1 MLLGYP
7 SGRPGVGGGTRI
19 GRGAKIRAGSIIY
32 AAVDIGDD
40 FETGH
45 HAIVRE
51 ENRIGS
57 HCTLW
62 NNSTI
67 DYGCVIGDRV
77 KIHCNVYV
85 AQFTTIED
93 DVFLAPGVTIANDP
107 HPICTKCMQ
116 GPTIRRGARVR
127 SGSVIYAAVEI
138 GDDFETGH
146 HAIVREENRIG
157 SHCTLWNNSTIYYGC
172 VIGDRVRIHCN
183 VYIAQFTTL
192 EDDVF
197 LAPGVTI
204 ANDPHPICT
213 KCMQGPTIRQGARI
227 GVNVTLLPLI
237 TIGEHA
243 LVGAGSVVT
252 GDVPAGMLVA
262 GNPARVV
269 GPVDSLECP
278 FGIVIPYEHGVDVRH
293 RPEWT
298 TVAPLS
304 RPVTGPSKPSR

>member
-1 MLLGYP
+1 MDEVTRPHAQLAGLADVELGPGASIDPGVILGYP
-7 SGRPGVGGGTRI
+7 SGRAGVSGPTRI
-19 GRGAKIRAGSIIY
+19 GAGARLRAGSIIY
-32 AAVDIGDD
+32 AAVEIGDG

-57 HCTLW
+57 HCTVW
-62 NNSTI
+62 NHSTI
-67 DYGCVIGDRV
+67 DYGCVIG
-77 KIHCNVYV
+77 N
-85 AQFTTIED
+85 
-93 DVFLAPGVTIANDP
+93 
-107 HPICTKCMQ
+107 
-116 GPTIRRGARVR
+116 RVR
-127 SGSVIYAAVEI
+127 V
-138 GDDFETGH
+138 
-146 HAIVREENRIG
+146 
-157 SHCTLWNNSTIYYGC
+157 
-172 VIGDRVRIHCN
+172 HCN

-204 ANDPHPICT
+204 ANDPHPVCT

-304 RPVTGPSKPSR
+304 RPVTRPAKSSR

>member
-1 MLLGYP
+1 MKSELPGGADVDLGAGAVVDPGVLLGYP
-7 SGRPGVGGGTRI
+7 SGRPGVAGATRI
-19 GRGAKIRAGSIIY
+19 GAGARLRAGSIIY
-32 AAVDIGDD
+32 AAVDIGDG

-67 DYGCVIGDRV
+67 D
-77 KIHCNVYV
+77 
-85 AQFTTIED
+85 
-93 DVFLAPGVTIANDP
+93 
-107 HPICTKCMQ
+107 
-116 GPTIRRGARVR
+116 
-127 SGSVIYAAVEI
+127 
-138 GDDFETGH
+138 
-146 HAIVREENRIG
+146 
-157 SHCTLWNNSTIYYGC
+157 YGC

-213 KCMQGPTIRQGARI
+213 KCMQGPTIRRGARI

-237 TIGEHA
+237 TIGENA

-252 GDVPAGMLVA
+252 ADVPPGMLVA
-262 GNPARVV
+262 GNPARII
-269 GPVDSLECP
+269 GPVDRWS
-278 FGIVIPYEHGVDVRH
+278 
-293 RPEWT
+293 
-298 TVAPLS
+298 APS
-304 RPVTGPSKPSR
+304 AS

>member
-1 MLLGYP
+1 LTCDVPGAVAVHLGVNAVIDPQVLLGYP
-7 SGRPGVGGGTRI
+7 SGRPGVAGDTRI
-19 GRGAKIRAGSIIY
+19 GAGARIRAGSIVY
-32 AAVDIGDD
+32 AAVEIGED

-116 GPTIRRGARVR
+116 GPTIRRGAR
-127 SGSVIYAAVEI
+127 
-138 GDDFETGH
+138 
-146 HAIVREENRIG
+146 
-157 SHCTLWNNSTIYYGC
+157 
-172 VIGDRVRIHCN
+172 
-183 VYIAQFTTL
+183 
-192 EDDVF
+192 
-197 LAPGVTI
+197 
-204 ANDPHPICT
+204 
-213 KCMQGPTIRQGARI
+213 I

-237 TIGEHA
+237 TIGENA

-252 GDVPAGMLVA
+252 ADVAAGMLVA
-262 GNPARVV
+262 GNPARVI
-269 GPVDSLECP
+269 GPVDSVECP
-278 FGIVIPYEHGVDVRH
+278 FGIVIPYEQGLDVRR

-298 TVAPLS
+298 TVAPLP
-304 RPVTGPSKPSR
+304 RPVVRPPKRRK

>member
-7 SGRPGVGGGTRI
+7 SGRPGVAGDTRI
-19 GRGAKIRAGSIIY
+19 GAGARIRAGTIVY
-32 AAVDIGDD
+32 AAVEIGED

-77 KIHCNVYV
+77 KIHCNVYI

-116 GPTIRRGARVR
+116 GPTIRRGAR
-127 SGSVIYAAVEI
+127 
-138 GDDFETGH
+138 
-146 HAIVREENRIG
+146 
-157 SHCTLWNNSTIYYGC
+157 
-172 VIGDRVRIHCN
+172 
-183 VYIAQFTTL
+183 
-192 EDDVF
+192 
-197 LAPGVTI
+197 
-204 ANDPHPICT
+204 
-213 KCMQGPTIRQGARI
+213 I

-237 TIGEHA
+237 TIGENA

-252 GDVPAGMLVA
+252 ARCAGRHAGRRQPGARHRSGRLGRVPLRHRHSLRAGARRPAPAGVDDGRAAASAGGPAAQEATIDARPRGDV
-262 GNPARVV
+262 RV
-269 GPVDSLECP
+269 
-278 FGIVIPYEHGVDVRH
+278 
-293 RPEWT
+293 
-298 TVAPLS
+298 
-304 RPVTGPSKPSR
+304 

>member
-1 MLLGYP
+1 MMDETTRFCSALPGSADVDLGPGAAVDPGVILGYP
-7 SGRPGVGGGTRI
+7 SGRAGVTGRTRI
-19 GRGAKIRAGSIIY
+19 GAGARLRAGSIVY
-32 AAVDIGDD
+32 AAVDIGDG

-67 DYGCVIGDRV
+67 DYGCVIG
-77 KIHCNVYV
+77 N
-85 AQFTTIED
+85 
-93 DVFLAPGVTIANDP
+93 G
-107 HPICTKCMQ
+107 
-116 GPTIRRGARVR
+116 
-127 SGSVIYAAVEI
+127 
-138 GDDFETGH
+138 
-146 HAIVREENRIG
+146 
-157 SHCTLWNNSTIYYGC
+157 
-172 VIGDRVRIHCN
+172 VRIHCN

-197 LAPGVTI
+197 LAPGVII

-213 KCMQGPTIRQGARI
+213 KCMQGPTIRRGARI

-237 TIGEHA
+237 TIGERA

-252 GDVPAGMLVA
+252 GDVPPGMLVA

-278 FGIVIPYEHGVDVRH
+278 FGIVIPYERGVDVRH
-293 RPEWT
+293 RPEWD

-304 RPVTGPSKPSR
+304 RPVARPPKLSR